1 MAPSA
6 PSHQTPMNRMIKSL
20 AHDTAGAPRF
30 EPFVGRSDRTEPQMR
45 RTNAELTAR
54 FERDAIPLRGPLY
67 RRAIRLTR
75 NPADAEDLLQDTMVS
90 AYAGFH
96 LFRQGTNLSA
106 WIHRILTNTYI
117 SRYRQKQRRAV
128 QYPTEQITDQQ
139 LAANAAH
146 SSTGLRSAEDEVLN
160 ALPDTRIKTAM
171 QALPEQIRMVVYY
184 ADVEGRHYSEIAE
197 IMGSPKG
204 TVTSRLHR
212 GRRQLRSLLGDVA
225 EHTATGHNPT
235 SEIFCTRRRK
245 PERGRSE
252 RVNPDQVNAALVQ
265 LLVAVALAQLS
276 PQHRAVIR
284 CSYHL
289 GWTTAQVADDLQ
301 IAECTVTSRLHL
313 ARRAL
318 RLILHTG
325 PTRCALDAAGLRAAA
340 LPPLEALLVGPRDVN
355 PHDAGS
361 HCQGARGIQK

>member
-1 MAPSA
+1 
-6 PSHQTPMNRMIKSL
+6 MNRMIKSP
-20 AHDTAGAPRF
+20 ASNTAGTPRL
-30 EPFVGRSDRTEPQMR
+30 EPFVRRSDRTEPQMR

-90 AYAGFH
+90 AYARFH

-117 SRYRQKQRRAV
+117 SRYRQKQRRVV

-139 LAANAAH
+139 LAANAVH
-146 SSTGLRSAEDEVLN
+146 SSTGLPSAEDEALN

-171 QALPEQIRMVVYY
+171 QTLPEHIRMVVYY

-197 IMGSPKG
+197 IMDTPRG

-225 EHTATGHNPT
+225 EHKATGHNPT
-235 SEIFCTRRRK
+235 SEICCIRRRK

-252 RVNPDQVNAALVQ
+252 RVNADQVNAALVQ
-265 LLVAVALAQLS
+265 LLITDALLRLS
-276 PQHRAVIR
+276 PAHRAVIR
-284 CSYHL
+284 YSYYL
-289 GWTTAQVADDLQ
+289 GRTTAQIADDLQ
-301 IAECTVTSRLHL
+301 IAECTVTSRLHV
-313 ARRAL
+313 APRAL
-318 RLILHTG
+318 QLILHTG
-325 PTRCALDAAGLRAAA
+325 PTRCARDAAGLRAGA
-340 LPPLEALLVGPRDVN
+340 LPPLEALLVAPRDVN
-355 PHDAGS
+355 RHDAGP
-361 HCQGARGIQK
+361 HCPGASGIQE